1 MPWLPESS
9 GCQKRW
15 LSFSAKLCGLR
26 RIDERKRP
34 EFAGRARPLAKAPA
48 RPANREWTEEP
59 KTMYDRF
66 ETWVNRVLV
75 NGLPPEARAIGFNL
89 YEDADSG
96 WSIQMIASASFD
108 EEDWMCDE
116 VFTTG
121 EDLFSWKENA
131 NWEHILKLG
140 IDLVKQYLE
149 NGKYAAL
156 LKGYDGVGVGF
167 ADGDVEIV
175 YKK

>member
-1 MPWLPESS
+1 
-9 GCQKRW
+9 
-15 LSFSAKLCGLR
+15 
-26 RIDERKRP
+26 
-34 EFAGRARPLAKAPA
+34 
-48 RPANREWTEEP
+48 
-59 KTMYDRF
+59 MYDRF

-121 EDLFSWKENA
+121 EDLFSWKENT
-131 NWEHILKLG
+131 NWEHILELG